1 VAVRCSQAGEAT
13 VTAHL
18 SATELCETYD
28 YVFLRDCGRP
38 AVEVLMAGCV
48 HEHVGPRPVCQ
59 FHIEDLAKEHVHCGD
74 CRESSDPHECPLVVV
89 PARAGGRLNN
99 PLKEF

>member
-1 VAVRCSQAGEAT
+1 M
-13 VTAHL
+13 TAHL
-18 SATELCETYD
+18 TTTEVCETYD

-59 FHIEDLAKEHVHCGD
+59 FHIEDLANEVIHCGD
-74 CRESSDPHECPLVVV
+74 CHESSDPHECPLVVV
-89 PARAGGRLNN
+89 PSRSGRRLSI
-99 PLKEF
+99 PSKENR